1 MTIPLFARRSTTRRV
16 SLESRKGTKEL
27 AKDEGLQIRISPLED
42 RIPQPDKAFQGD
54 SVFQF

>member
-1 MTIPLFARRSTTRRV
+1 
-16 SLESRKGTKEL
+16 LESRKGTKEL